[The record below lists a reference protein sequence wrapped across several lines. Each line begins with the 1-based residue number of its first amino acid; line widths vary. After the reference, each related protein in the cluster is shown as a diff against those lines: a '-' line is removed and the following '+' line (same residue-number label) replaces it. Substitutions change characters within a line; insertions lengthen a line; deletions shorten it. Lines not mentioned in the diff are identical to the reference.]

1 MRSVT
6 GIILHVFV
14 ALAIAEEDMVV
25 NKLLSKLV
33 DKLIDRATES
43 LVDNEDLD
51 DTTLGKTQPGMTHN
65 ARMITRGQPPL
76 PLAVS
81 AVQDKLR
88 SYGISPSP
96 LETVALNAIDANNQ
110 GTGMRNVIAMA
121 SSMPELSDLKKEVVV
136 RVEAIN
142 NRNKMAGLTA
152 PMGFFDP
159 FGFSTY
165 VDDEKLVFYREAELK
180 HGRYGM
186 LASLGIFAGEKFSPL
201 FGWQDTTTPAAKL
214 FLQGSPVVPVDK
226 FWGAV
231 IVAIGFAELIA
242 QNVWVQ
248 GTGDRVPGD
257 VGWDPLGLKPKTAEG
272 LREMQNKELNNGRLA
287 MLATAGMIAQEMV
300 TGQKIF

>member
-1 MRSVT
+1 
-6 GIILHVFV
+6 
-14 ALAIAEEDMVV
+14 
-25 NKLLSKLV
+25 
-33 DKLIDRATES
+33 
-43 LVDNEDLD
+43 
-51 DTTLGKTQPGMTHN
+51 
-65 ARMITRGQPPL
+65 MITRGQPPL

-159 FGFSTY
+159 FGLAME
-165 VDDEKLVFYREAELK
+165 VDDDKLFFYRECELK

-186 LASLGIFAGEKFSPL
+186 LASLGIFAGEKFQTL
-201 FGWQDTTTPAAKL
+201 FGSQDTTTPAVQL
-214 FLQGSPVVPVDK
+214 FLKGAPVVPVNT

-231 IVAIGFAELIA
+231 IVGVGFAELIA
-242 QNVWVQ
+242 QNAVTQ
-248 GTGDRVPGD
+248 GPADRVPGD
-257 VGWDPLGLKPKTAEG
+257 VGWDPLGIKPKTTDG

-287 MLATAGMIAQEMV
+287 MLAAAGMIAQEMV
-300 TGQKIF
+300 TGQRIF